1 MKTIKKVALTKSIV
15 AKSQNVQTLL
25 LPIGPA
31 DPGTGLEPGCRS
43 TTLSQLQP

>member
-15 AKSQNVQTLL
+15 AKNQNVQTLL
-25 LPIGPA
+25 NPV